1 MRFVD
6 TIDMKPK
13 QRKVL
18 IITENDKVFKSASN
32 IPNVETVKLNSISVE
47 KIVNADV
54 VVFSD
59 QQIKKL
65 VEVMK

>member
-1 MRFVD
+1 MKFVD

>member
-1 MRFVD
+1 
-6 TIDMKPK
+6 MKPK